1 MPVKDTQRKNRH
13 CLVTKLNNRV
23 KNALFEVGDLEAC
36 QILGDLK
43 KTFTG
48 YFGSS
53 FDTSVI

>member
-43 KTFTG
+43 KPLL
-48 YFGSS
+48 
-53 FDTSVI
+53 VILDHLLTLL